1 MMILTGEEYGRV
13 QLMKNDRQNML
24 VSSSEGKGQYTH
36 VSESQFF
43 DLERT
48 VGKILSDYRIPVET
62 TAWIEKEI
70 SPEVSFEADLTTGI
84 NLKFK
89 LINKT
94 KTILKITPTESI
106 DR

>member
-48 VGKILSDYRIPVET
+48 VGKMLSDYRIPVET
-62 TAWIEKEI
+62 TAWIEMVLYFAIVVNGYYQKQ
-70 SPEVSFEADLTTGI
+70 
-84 NLKFK
+84 KY
-89 LINKT
+89 
-94 KTILKITPTESI
+94 
-106 DR
+106 